1 MLLLDARQILILVVS
16 AIGHL
21 RDELRALVR
30 PHLDHGVRLQEL
42 EFQPE

>member
-1 MLLLDARQILILVVS
+1 MLLLEARQMLILVVS
-16 AIGHL
+16 GTVQL

>member
-1 MLLLDARQILILVVS
+1 MIIVVS
-16 AIGHL
+16 ATGNL
-21 RDELRALVR
+21 RDGIRALVR